1 MRELQ
6 LRDAKASFSAVVEQA
21 ERGEETVVTRHGQP
35 TAVIL
40 GYADWLRLKGAQP
53 SFADL
58 LLDFPDIGEIDGTRH
73 RRVIP
78 AYDGRLS
85 ARHKCHFGHRA
96 GSTSRAGGFE
106 GVGARGLLGTSNT
119 FSYPS
124 YPSLKSQPASARGKE
139 MAQPDMPR
147 NWRPG

>member
-58 LLDFPDIGEIDGTRH
+58 LLDFPDIGEIERDPS
-73 RRVIP
+73 P
-78 AYDGRLS
+78 ARDTGI
-85 ARHKCHFGHRA
+85 
-96 GSTSRAGGFE
+96 
-106 GVGARGLLGTSNT
+106 
-119 FSYPS
+119 
-124 YPSLKSQPASARGKE
+124 
-139 MAQPDMPR
+139 
-147 NWRPG
+147 

>member
-58 LLDFPDIGEIDGTRH
+58 LLDFPDIGEIERD
-73 RRVIP
+73 
-78 AYDGRLS
+78 
-85 ARHKCHFGHRA
+85 
-96 GSTSRAGGFE
+96 
-106 GVGARGLLGTSNT
+106 
-119 FSYPS
+119 PS
-124 YPSLKSQPASARGKE
+124 PVRDTGI
-139 MAQPDMPR
+139 
-147 NWRPG
+147 